1 MVRLAGNAPAWSCS
15 QGKRVTFT
23 LQPVKS
29 MVHQVRLALTKP
41 CGNRFTAGLICC
53 SETGGLNGWR
63 GWTRTN
69 ANWFRASHATITS
82 RANKSWSPQSVMLRH
97 NRITNAVS
105 SFCMRAKLVEPREVA
120 SRTSHCECGALLVKL
135 WPLARIIQMVS
146 CHGAAPCSAV

>member
-53 SETGGLNGWR
+53 SETGGLKW
-63 GWTRTN
+63 
-69 ANWFRASHATITS
+69 
-82 RANKSWSPQSVMLRH
+82 
-97 NRITNAVS
+97 
-105 SFCMRAKLVEPREVA
+105 
-120 SRTSHCECGALLVKL
+120 
-135 WPLARIIQMVS
+135 LARLDLPQRELVQSQS
-146 CHGAAPCSAV
+146 CYYYITRQ